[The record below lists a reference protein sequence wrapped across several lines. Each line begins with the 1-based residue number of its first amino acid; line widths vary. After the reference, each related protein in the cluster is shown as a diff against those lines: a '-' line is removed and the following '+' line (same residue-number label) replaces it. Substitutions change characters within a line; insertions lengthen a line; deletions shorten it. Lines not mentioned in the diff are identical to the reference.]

1 MPLTS
6 SSQLWDFWID
16 RGGTFTDVVGRRPD
30 GTLIA
35 HKLLS
40 ENPEAYPDAA
50 VQGIRDLLGLRAG
63 EPIPSG
69 RVGAVKMG
77 TTVATNALLE
87 RKGDRAL
94 LLVTKGFGD
103 ALKIGYQ
110 ARPKIF
116 AREIVKPDMLY
127 ERVAEIDERVRAD
140 GTVER
145 APNLAAARAD
155 LESAKAD
162 GIDAVAIVFMHA
174 YRFPQHEKQVAAL
187 ARDMGFAQVSV
198 SHEVSP
204 LIKMVGR
211 GDTTVVDAYLSPILR
226 RYVSIVSRDLHA
238 GSATSLPSPLWGG
251 SASEA
256 SRGGGSATSTSTPT
270 PNPSPQGGGESRR
283 ARGNAE
289 ENIRLMF
296 MMSSGGLTAAELFQ
310 GKDAILSGPAGGVV
324 GMAETGRQAGF
335 KQLIGFDM
343 GGTSTDVS
351 HYDGEYERAFETE
364 VAGVRMRAPMM
375 LIHTVAAGGGSVLH
389 FDGARFRVGPDSA
402 GANPGPACYRRGGPL
417 AVTDANVM
425 VGKLL
430 PEFFPKIFGPGQD
443 QPLDAATVRHD
454 FNNLA
459 QKIRFSPTAREM
471 SPEEIADGFIKIAV
485 ENMAN
490 AIKKISV
497 QRGYDVTRYAL
508 NCFGGAGGQHAC
520 LVADALGMTRVLI
533 HPFSSLL
540 SAYGMGLADIRA
552 TREQAI
558 ELPFGG
564 KALAALKRTGRALG
578 KQVKAEVAGQGI
590 AAGKIKVFLRVH
602 IRYAGT
608 DTALVLAAGSLAV
621 MKRAFETAHKA
632 RFGFIDR
639 SKHMVVE
646 AVSVEAVGG
655 GAKFSERAG
664 KRTRA
669 KLPRPARRTRFFSA
683 GAWHQ
688 ASVYTRDQL
697 KPGAK
702 VKGAAIII
710 EPHQT
715 IVIEPG
721 WQAEMTRK
729 NHLVLTRAK
738 KLKRTFAIGTHADPV
753 MLEVFNNLFMSIA
766 EQMGVSLQNT
776 AYSVNIKERLD
787 FSCAVFAADGTLVA
801 NAPHMPVHL
810 GSMDRSVETIIRD
823 NAGRIAPGDVYAINA
838 PYNGGTHLP
847 DITVC
852 TPVFALPPSP
862 GGGGSASAA
871 SRGGVKTSKK
881 ITPSRR
887 ASRGDLPPPGGGK
900 EREILFWVAS
910 RGHHADVGGISPGSM
925 SPNATTIEQEGVYM
939 DNFKLVDRGR
949 FREKELMAALTGA
962 KYPAR
967 NPVQNVNDIKAQ
979 IAANEKGVAEL
990 RKMVVQFTLPVV
1002 KAYMQ
1007 HVQDNAAES
1016 VRRVLD
1022 RLHDAEFSYEM
1033 DQGTVIKVKITVNKH
1048 KREATVDFTGT
1059 SPQQPT
1065 NFNAPEPVTR
1075 AAVLYVFRVMVDDDI
1090 PMNAGCLRPINIVM
1104 PKHSLLSPEY
1114 PAAVVAGNV
1123 ETSQAVTNC
1132 LFGALGAL
1140 AAAQGTMNNLNFGNA
1155 RYQYYETI
1163 CSGSPAGPGFNGT
1176 DAVHTHMTN
1185 TRLTDPEVLEFRYP
1199 VVLEDFHIR
1208 KGSGGKGKWHAGDG
1222 IRRTIRFL
1230 ERMDCTIL
1238 SGHRRVRPFG
1248 LAGGEPGQVGENWAR
1263 RKGGRMEKLKGCDET
1278 VIDAGE
1284 AVIIQTPTAGGYG
1297 KA

>member
-1 MPLTS
+1 MSRAKTS
-6 SSQLWDFWID
+6 KRWDFWID
-16 RGGTFTDVVGRRPD
+16 RGGTFTDIVGRKPD
-30 GTLIA
+30 GSLVA

-40 ENPEAYPDAA
+40 ENPEAYADAA
-50 VQGIRDLLGLRAG
+50 VHGIRDLLGLKSG
-63 EPIPSG
+63 EPIPPG
-69 RVGAVKMG
+69 IVGAVKMG

-87 RKGDRAL
+87 RNGDRVL
-94 LLVTKGFGD
+94 LLITRGFRD

-116 AREIVKPDMLY
+116 ARHIIKPDMLY
-127 ERVAEIDERVRAD
+127 ERVAEVDERVRAD

-145 APNLAAARAD
+145 ALD
-155 LESAKAD
+155 LEAVRGELETAKRD
-162 GIDAVAIVFMHA
+162 GIEAVAIVLMHA
-174 YRFPQHEKQVAAL
+174 YRYPEHETTIAAL
-187 ARDMGFAQVSV
+187 AREMGFAQVSV

-204 LIKMVGR
+204 LIKLVGR

-226 RYVSIVSRDLHA
+226 RYVSTVSNDMHA
-238 GSATSLPSPLWGG
+238 DGNT
-251 SASEA
+251 ASDV
-256 SRGGGSATSTSTPT
+256 
-270 PNPSPQGGGESRR
+270 
-283 ARGNAE
+283 
-289 ENIRLMF
+289 RLMF

-324 GMAETGRQAGF
+324 GMAETGREAGF
-335 KQLIGFDM
+335 ERLIGFDM

-351 HYDGEYERAFETE
+351 HFDGDYERAFETE

-375 LIHTVAAGGGSVLH
+375 LIHTVAAGGGSILH

-402 GANPGPACYRRGGPL
+402 GANPGPKCYRRGGPL

-425 VGKLL
+425 LGKLM
-430 PEFFPKIFGPGQD
+430 PEFFPKIFGPHQNE
-443 QPLDAATVRHD
+443 PLDETAVRHA

-459 QKIRFSPTAREM
+459 QQVGAKSAQ
-471 SPEEIADGFIKIAV
+471 EIADGFVKIAV

-497 QRGYDVTRYAL
+497 QRGYDVTHYAL

-558 ELPFGG
+558 ELPFGA
-564 KALAALKRTGRALG
+564 KARTAVERIAARLG
-578 KQVKAEVAGQGI
+578 KTARAEVEGQGVPD
-590 AAGKIKVFLRVH
+590 GKIKVIVRAH

-608 DTALVLAAGSLAV
+608 DTALVIDAGKLAGARVAV
-621 MKRAFETAHKA
+621 ADLKKMQSSFERAHKA

-639 SKHMVVE
+639 NKQLVIE

-655 GAKFSERAG
+655 GAKFKESAG
-664 KRTRA
+664 SRTRKALPEPA
-669 KLPRPARRTRFFSA
+669 KRTRFFSQ
-683 GAWHQ
+683 GEWHD
-688 ASVYTRDQL
+688 AAIYTREQL
-697 KPGAK
+697 RPGQK
-702 VKGAAIII
+702 VAGAAIII

-715 IVIEPG
+715 VVVEPG
-721 WQAEMTRK
+721 WQAELTAK
-729 NHLVLTRAK
+729 NHLVLARVVP
-738 KLKRTFAIGTHADPV
+738 LERTHAIGTEADPV

-787 FSCAVFAADGTLVA
+787 FSCAVFSAEGALVA

-810 GSMDRSVETIIRD
+810 GSMDRAVETIIRE
-823 NAGRIAPGDVYAINA
+823 NEGRIAPGDVYAINA

-852 TPVFALPPSP
+852 TPVFDD
-862 GGGGSASAA
+862 
-871 SRGGVKTSKK
+871 KK
-881 ITPSRR
+881 H
-887 ASRGDLPPPGGGK
+887 K
-900 EREILFWVAS
+900 ILFWVAS

-925 SPNATTIEQEGVYM
+925 SPNATTIEEEGVLF
-939 DNFKLVDRGR
+939 DNFKLLDRGR
-949 FREKELMAALTGA
+949 FREKELTEALTGA

-967 NPVQNVNDIKAQ
+967 NPVQNINDIKAQ

-990 RKMVVQFTLPVV
+990 RKMVEQFTLPVV
-1002 KAYMQ
+1002 EAYMR

-1016 VRRVLD
+1016 VRRVID
-1022 RLHDAEFSYEM
+1022 RLHDSSFEYEM
-1033 DQGTVIKVKITVNKH
+1033 DQGTWIKVKITVDKE
-1048 KREATVDFTGT
+1048 KRKARVDFTGT

-1075 AAVLYVFRVMVDDDI
+1075 AAVLYVFRVMVDDEI
-1090 PMNAGCLRPINIVM
+1090 PMNAGCLRPIDIVI
-1104 PKHSLLSPEY
+1104 PKRSMLSPEY

-1123 ETSQAVTNC
+1123 ETSQAVTDT
-1132 LFGALGAL
+1132 LFGALGSL
-1140 AAAQGTMNNLNFGNA
+1140 AAAQGTMNNLNFGNKK
-1155 RYQYYETI
+1155 YQYYETI

-1208 KGSGGKGKWHAGDG
+1208 KGSGGRGKWHAGDG

-1230 ERMDCTIL
+1230 EQMECTIL

-1248 LAGGEPGQVGENWAR
+1248 LGGGEAGQVGENVVR
-1263 RKGGRMEKLKGCDET
+1263 RNDRSTERLQGCDAT
-1278 VIDAGE
+1278 LIDAGE
-1284 AVIIQTPTAGGYG
+1284 AIIIQTPTAGGYERS
-1297 KA
+1297 K